1 MKNSPPTP
9 HDLGMKRARQAL
21 DGLSTG
27 DAFGE
32 RFFFPEPLRRI
43 EGRTLP
49 QGTWHHTDDTAMACS
64 IVEVLA
70 HAERIDRDMLA
81 QSFARRFMAD
91 PDRGYGGGA
100 FRLLTAIASGAP
112 YREAAAEL
120 FGGGSYGNGGAMRVA
135 PVGAYFAADA
145 DRVVAEARASAEVT
159 HAHPE
164 GQAGAIAAAL
174 ATAYATRIGGM
185 DASPGEG
192 QSSAAPPSASIDAS
206 VREGL
211 FAFVLAGT
219 PPGETREGIVR
230 AAEIPLSASLHRAAS
245 ELGTGDAVTA
255 MDTVPFCMWCA
266 ARHLDDFEEAMWTT
280 VAGLGD
286 RDTTCAIVGGIVAMS
301 TRKPIPDRWRASREP
316 LHLAWD
322 ALL

>member
-1 MKNSPPTP
+1 
-9 HDLGMKRARQAL
+9 MKRARRAL

-43 EGRTLP
+43 EARALP

-81 QSFARRFMAD
+81 ERFAQRFMAD
-91 PDRGYGGGA
+91 PNRGYGGGA
-100 FRLLTAIASGAP
+100 YRLLTAIASGAS
-112 YREAAAEL
+112 YKTAAAEL

-135 PVGAYFAADA
+135 PVGAYFADDI
-145 DRVVAEARASAEVT
+145 DRVVSESRASAEVT

-174 ATAYATRIGGM
+174 AAAYATRIGAM
-185 DASPGEG
+185 DASSGE
-192 QSSAAPPSASIDAS
+192 APSGAPRSASGPMDTS
-206 VREGL
+206 VRTGL
-211 FAFVLAGT
+211 FDFVLART
-219 PPGETREGIVR
+219 PSGETRDGIAR
-230 AAEIPLSASLHRAAS
+230 AAEIPLTASVHRAAS

-255 MDTVPFCMWCA
+255 MDTVPFCVWCA

-301 TRKPIPDRWRASREP
+301 ARKPIPDRWQRSREP